1 MKINKKFSAVG
12 IATVALVALVG
23 CGGGDPLAE
32 EDPADGG
39 SGSITIGS
47 ADFAESQLV
56 ATIYSQA
63 LQAAGVD
70 VTEKL
75 NIGTREVYIAAVQDG
90 SIDLVPDYAGSLLK
104 HLNTDSE
111 SATTEDV
118 LAELET
124 TLPED
129 LVMGEASEAQN
140 KGVIVVRPETA
151 DEFDLTSIADL
162 AEFND
167 QFALGTNPEYMERW
181 TGAIGMDELYGVD
194 FAENLMLDAGG
205 PLTMSAI
212 TSGQVDVAYLF
223 STDPGIAANDLVV
236 LEDEKAVFGAEN
248 ILPILRS
255 EAAQDNV
262 LDVLDQVS
270 AALTT
275 EQLIEMNTE
284 AATGK
289 SLSDIASEWITENLG

>member
-1 MKINKKFSAVG
+1 L
-12 IATVALVALVG
+12 IAFITNSVTMTPTATAR
-23 CGGGDPLAE
+23 
-32 EDPADGG
+32 

-47 ADFAESQLV
+47 ADFSESQLV

-63 LQAAGVD
+63 LQDAGVD
-70 VTEKL
+70 VTERL

-104 HLNTDSE
+104 HLNADSE
-111 SATTEDV
+111 SATTEEV

-124 TLPED
+124 ALPED
-129 LVMGEASEAQN
+129 LVMGEASDAQN
-140 KGVIVVRPETA
+140 KGVIVVRSETA
-151 DEFDLTSIADL
+151 DEFDLSSVADL
-162 AEFND
+162 AEYND
-167 QFALGTNPEYMERW
+167 QFSLGTNPEYMERW
-181 TGAIGMDELYGVD
+181 TGAIGMEELYGVK
-194 FAENLMLDAGG
+194 FADNAMLDAGG

-223 STDPGIAANDLVV
+223 STDPGITANDLVV
-236 LEDEKAVFGAEN
+236 LEDEKAVFGTEN

-255 EAAQDNV
+255 DVASDAV
-262 LDVLDQVS
+262 LEVLNAVS

-275 EQLIEMNTE
+275 EHLIEMNTE

-289 SLSDIASEWITENLG
+289 ALSDIASEWLAANLG

>member
-1 MKINKKFSAVG
+1 MRINKRMSAVG
-12 IATVALVALVG
+12 MATIAMLALAG
-23 CGGGDPLAE
+23 CAGGDPLA
-32 EDPADGG
+32 ADEPTGDD

-47 ADFAESQLV
+47 ADFSESQLV

-63 LQAAGVD
+63 LQDAGVD
-70 VTEKL
+70 VTERL

-104 HLNTDSE
+104 HLNADSE
-111 SATTEDV
+111 SATTEEV

-124 TLPED
+124 ALPED
-129 LVMGEASEAQN
+129 LVMGEASDAQN
-140 KGVIVVRPETA
+140 KGVIVVRSETA
-151 DEFDLTSIADL
+151 DEFDLSSVADL
-162 AEFND
+162 AEYND
-167 QFALGTNPEYMERW
+167 QFSLGTNPEYMERW
-181 TGAIGMDELYGVD
+181 TGAIGMEELYGVK
-194 FAENLMLDAGG
+194 FADNAMLDAGG

-223 STDPGIAANDLVV
+223 STDPGITANDLVV
-236 LEDEKAVFGAEN
+236 LEDEKAVFGTEN

-255 EAAQDNV
+255 DVASDAV
-262 LDVLDQVS
+262 LEVLNAVS

-275 EQLIEMNTE
+275 AHLIEMNTE

-289 SLSDIASEWITENLG
+289 ALSDIASEWLAANLG